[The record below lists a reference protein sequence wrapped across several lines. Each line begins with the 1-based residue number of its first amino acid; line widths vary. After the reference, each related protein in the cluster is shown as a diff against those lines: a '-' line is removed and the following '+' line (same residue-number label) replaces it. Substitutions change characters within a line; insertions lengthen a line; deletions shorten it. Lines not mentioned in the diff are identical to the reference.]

1 MYSLFARR
9 NRAQRRAPFLPFL
22 LLLDLDSLLSLVR
35 NELKEDECFILL
47 DDDGLSKQLHDDGRF
62 KLVIVP
68 LRSFL
73 SFDDDD
79 DVLDSSSVFRCFFDL
94 SCFFRSVTLLAEV
107 IVEEL
112 DDDVWSVD
120 EEEDR

>member
-1 MYSLFARR
+1 
-9 NRAQRRAPFLPFL
+9 L
-22 LLLDLDSLLSLVR
+22 LLLDLASLLSLVR